1 MQNDLNSRANNYI
14 SNDADWVEVNTTI
27 STSLD
32 QIAIAPGS
40 LIKSWEANGK
50 KYFNYKLDEKSLA
63 FYSFISAKYKVARKV
78 WSGID
83 LEVYYIPEHEYNVP
97 NMLKS
102 IEKSLEYYT
111 QNFGKYHHKQCRII
125 EFPRYSSFAQAFP
138 GTMPYSESVGFIADL
153 RQVTNDDID
162 QVFYIVA
169 HEMGHQYWAHQLCG
183 ANMQGSEMMSEGFA
197 QYSALMVME
206 KEYGKNKMKKF
217 LKYEMDGYLRG
228 RSSEFEAERPLMYT
242 EHQQYIHYQKAS
254 VIMYGLK
261 EMIGENKVNEALRS
275 LLDTFAYRDPPY
287 ATSVSAVRAF
297 RKVTPDS
304 LQYLINDMFER
315 ITLFSNR
322 MVEAKYKKVGN
333 EYEVN
338 LLTNS
343 EKFYA
348 DTLGKEVSTPIS
360 DYIDIGIFA
369 KSDNKKN
376 LGEPLFMQRL
386 KLDKKE
392 NKFTFRTNKL
402 PYNAGIDP
410 YNYLIDR
417 IPDDNVKVLKEE

>member
-1 MQNDLNSRANNYI
+1 
-14 SNDADWVEVNTTI
+14 
-27 STSLD
+27 
-32 QIAIAPGS
+32 
-40 LIKSWEANGK
+40 
-50 KYFNYKLDEKSLA
+50 
-63 FYSFISAKYKVARKV
+63 
-78 WSGID
+78 
-83 LEVYYIPEHEYNVP
+83 
-97 NMLKS
+97 
-102 IEKSLEYYT
+102 
-111 QNFGKYHHKQCRII
+111 
-125 EFPRYSSFAQAFP
+125 
-138 GTMPYSESVGFIADL
+138 MPYSESVGFIADL

-287 ATSVSAVRAF
+287 ATSISAVRAF

-338 LLTNS
+338 LITKS

-369 KSDNKKN
+369 KSDHKKN
-376 LGEPLFMQRL
+376 LGEPILMQRL

-392 NKFTFRTNKL
+392 NNFTFRINKL

-410 YNYLIDR
+410 NNYLIDR